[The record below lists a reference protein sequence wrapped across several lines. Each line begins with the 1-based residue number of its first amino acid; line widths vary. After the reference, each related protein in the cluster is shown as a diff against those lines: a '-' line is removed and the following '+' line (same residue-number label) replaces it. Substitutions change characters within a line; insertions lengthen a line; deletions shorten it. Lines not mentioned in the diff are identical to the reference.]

1 MFGNRHFAALAGAGL
16 AMTLVA
22 ASAMAQQ
29 PGGPGA
35 QNNGPDT
42 PGTGPFPAMKEVDP
56 TLPDHVVYRPADLDG
71 LGEVRLGVYAWGNGG
86 CSDDAASTR
95 FHLLEVAS
103 HGYLV
108 IASGGIYSG
117 PGATERPG
125 GPRQGAGGPGAG
137 APGAGGPGAGAPAN
151 LPPPATTAEQL
162 RDAIDWALA
171 ENEREASPY
180 YGKIDPEGVAVSGFS
195 CGGIQAL
202 NIADDPRIATEV
214 IMNSGIFVGQAP
226 AMPGMDITKDK
237 LANIHFPIIYILGGE
252 TDIAY
257 ENGMDDFAR
266 INHAPVAVANID
278 RGHGG
283 TYFDPDGGAAA
294 QVTVDWL
301 DWQLRGDQQARAR
314 FVGNDCG
321 LCVDSEWTYES
332 KGLE

>member
-29 PGGPGA
+29 PGGPGG

-137 APGAGGPGAGAPAN
+137 APGAGAPGAGAPAN
-151 LPPPATTAEQL
+151 LPLPATTAEQL

-202 NIADDPRIATEV
+202 MNAADPRVATAV
-214 IMNSGIFVGQAP
+214 VMNSGMFTDGVTRMG
-226 AMPGMDITKDK
+226 GMEGTKAI
-237 LANIHFPIIYILGGE
+237 LADLHFPTLYVLGGP

-257 ENGMDDFAR
+257 ENGMSDYAA
-266 INHAPVAVANID
+266 IEHVPVAVANID
-278 RGHGG
+278 KGHDG
-283 TYFDPDGGAAA
+283 TYWEENGGAAA
-294 QVTVDWL
+294 AVVVDWL
-301 DWQLRGDQQARAR
+301 AWRLRGDAEAGAQ
-314 FVGNDCG
+314 FVGEACG
-321 LCVDSEWTYES
+321 LCESPEWTYES
-332 KGLE
+332 KSLE